1 MSIFSKRTMITLA
14 CVTAVGALTATPSLA
29 GVVTPTDKTAVSTTS
44 PIDSVYHRW
53 CGHHRHYRA
62 GWGPVTYING
72 LPYWGLGYGG
82 VGYGAAVVSAP
93 VIGPVVAPA
102 AVPVVA
108 PVVAPAPVGLFG
120 LGFL

>member
-1 MSIFSKRTMITLA
+1 MSIFSKRTVITLA
-14 CVTAVGALTATPSLA
+14 CMTAVGALTTTPSLA
-29 GVVTPTDKTAVSTTS
+29 GVVTPTDKTAVSTAS

-82 VGYGAAVVSAP
+82 LGYPNGAALVTAP
-93 VIGPVVAPA
+93 VIAPV

-108 PVVAPAPVGLFG
+108 PPAVGPFG
-120 LGFL
+120 LGL